1 MKPLYILIGMAVL
14 LFASCGQQ
22 HEAKSV
28 VKVFMSEQLHKDVSY
43 LDFTDVDS
51 THFFTDSLVQALRQ
65 RAPQGIQYQ
74 QWNDRILL
82 HIRAQ
87 YLEGNDTCSATFYL
101 DRNATGVVAF
111 KMNGDGVD

>member
-1 MKPLYILIGMAVL
+1 MKNGLYIIGIALL

-22 HEAKSV
+22 HQAKSV
-28 VKVFMSEQLHKDVSY
+28 VKDFMAEQLHKDVSY

-65 RAPQGIQYQ
+65 RAPQGVRYQ
-74 QWNDRILL
+74 EWNDRILL

-111 KMNGDGVD
+111 KLN

>member
-1 MKPLYILIGMAVL
+1 MKNVLYIIGVTL
-14 LFASCGQQ
+14 LLAACGQQ
-22 HEAKSV
+22 QRAKSV
-28 VKVFMSEQLHKDVSY
+28 VEDFMAGQLHKDVSY

-65 RAPQGIQYQ
+65 RGPQGVQYQ
-74 QWNDRILL
+74 EWNDRILL

-87 YLEGNDTCSATFYL
+87 YLEGKDTCSATYYL

-111 KMNGDGVD
+111 KLN